1 MASPRDAEEDISQVL
16 EVADQEDR
24 VQAEEMVED
33 QDSMELWLVLL
44 EDLKEPLLRGL
55 FWRRVMMRHSMSVFH
70 FDYSMFI

>member
-1 MASPRDAEEDISQVL
+1 MIIAPRDRVSRVRGWASLKDAEEDISQVL

-55 FWRRVMMRHSMSVFH
+55 
-70 FDYSMFI
+70 I